1 MAKLIRVWDGSAWQ
15 IVGSASTI
23 GATGPTGPTGPAG
36 STGPTGAGVTGA
48 TGPTG
53 STGSTGPSGATGATG
68 PTAIT
73 NSAISSN
80 ITLSAGVRYFVD
92 TSAARTLTLP
102 LSPTQGDEIQ
112 IIDASGTA
120 ATNKITV
127 NRNSGKINGIADNL
141 LIDLNGAAATL
152 IYTGSTWG
160 WVIR

>member
-1 MAKLIRVWDGSAWQ
+1 MAKLIRVWDGTVWQ
-15 IVGSASTI
+15 TVGSASTI
-23 GATGPTGPTGPAG
+23 GATGPTGPTGSSGA
-36 STGPTGAGVTGA
+36 TGPTGAGVTGA
-48 TGPTG
+48 SGPSGSTGPTG
-53 STGSTGPSGATGATG
+53 ATGATGATG
-68 PTAIT
+68 PAVIT
-73 NSAISSN
+73 NSAINSN
-80 ITLSAGVRYFVD
+80 ITLSVGYRYFVD

-152 IYTGSTWG
+152 IYTGSSWG
-160 WVIR
+160 WVVR